1 MVKDVWPMSAA
12 SRVDEI
18 NALVRK
24 HTGTRGVLSE
34 ETDLHSDLGLISLDL
49 DEFLD
54 EFARRFD
61 VDLSGFL
68 WYFHTEED
76 GVSPGR
82 LFFAAPQDRVR
93 RIPLRLALLY
103 QAVELGRWPVDYPE
117 HSLPR
122 RRWDVVFNQCL
133 AAGFAVWLVW
143 WLAQKLF

>member
-1 MVKDVWPMSAA
+1 MSAV

-18 NALVRK
+18 NALVRE

-34 ETDLHSDLGLISLDL
+34 ETDLHSDLGLTSLDL
-49 DEFLD
+49 DEFLA
-54 EFARRFD
+54 EFAKRFD

-82 LFFAAPQDRVR
+82 LLFAAPQDRVQK
-93 RIPLRLALLY
+93 IPLKLALLY
-103 QAVELGRWPVDYPE
+103 QAVELSRWPVDYPE

-122 RRWDVVFNQCL
+122 RRWDVVVNQCL
-133 AAGFAVWLVW
+133 AAALAVGLLW
-143 WLAQKLF
+143 WLARKLL

>member
-1 MVKDVWPMSAA
+1 VSIV
-12 SRVDEI
+12 SRIDEI
-18 NALVRK
+18 DALVRD

-34 ETDLHSDLGLISLDL
+34 ETDLHSDLGLTSLDL
-49 DEFLD
+49 DEFLA
-54 EFARRFD
+54 EFAKRFD

-76 GVSPGR
+76 DVSPGR
-82 LFFAAPQDRVR
+82 LFFAAPQERVQ

-103 QAVELGRWPVDYPE
+103 RAVELGRWPVDYPE

-122 RRWDVVFNQCL
+122 RRWDLVFNQCL
-133 AAGFAVWLVW
+133 AAGFAAWLVW